1 MEEGKASC
9 SPDCA
14 DLRGAAGH
22 KLGNREEKPK
32 FLLER
37 PGEKRTLKCGE
48 ADIVW
53 KGTRFLCVLTSV
65 LETMERKTIEGKA
78 LGQCGSA
85 SKTSLQ
91 NRTSWLHLP
100 HQDPVDQAAQHHLG
114 QEPGST
120 HRLEHGRSNGGGV
133 C

>member
-1 MEEGKASC
+1 
-9 SPDCA
+9 
-14 DLRGAAGH
+14 
-22 KLGNREEKPK
+22 
-32 FLLER
+32 
-37 PGEKRTLKCGE
+37 
-48 ADIVW
+48 
-53 KGTRFLCVLTSV
+53 
-65 LETMERKTIEGKA
+65 MERKTIEGKA

-133 C
+133 CWATKFAQVDLTYLRVPVVLCPAMQGILAAI